1 MKRDMLLLW
10 VDGYTSLYI
19 ESSNSIVIFGRRFLG
34 SLIVYHVTTFQTSLV
49 IQATRILDTSTY
61 NLDNSHQRS
70 LDSANSRP
78 DNCTYKF
85 QAEVSRLDNS
95 QTSPFCTTNSTQR
108 LWSWWVICRQFY
120 MVLVFIIEYTLHDW
134 VHSSWL
140 AVLSM
145 TDCTLHDWLQ
155 SSWSTVI
162 SITDCILHDWLC
174 SPPLTVLFTIDSNL
188 DYWLQSPWLTVNSLT
203 DCTFHDSLYSPWLIV
218 LFMIDCTLH
227 NWFNSSW
234 LIALSVS

>member
-1 MKRDMLLLW
+1 MSRRLHLSVHRVLQQHRDIRSTILRLTDRLPCNDFPD
-10 VDGYTSLYI
+10 VTRHSGNTNPGHFYI
-19 ESSNSIVIFGRRFLG
+19 
-34 SLIVYHVTTFQTSLV
+34 Q
-49 IQATRILDTSTY
+49 
-61 NLDNSHQRS
+61 SHQRS
-70 LDSANSRP
+70 LDSAISRP